1 MIILPSLEQ
10 ETATVLCFDLE
21 EQRALNEAVEQDS
34 IENAEAGEEERG
46 EHHGNG
52 TH

>member
-34 IENAEAGEEERG
+34 IENAEAEEERG
-46 EHHGNG
+46 KHHGNG

>member
-34 IENAEAGEEERG
+34 IENAEAEGERG

>member
-21 EQRALNEAVEQDS
+21 EQRVLNEAVEQDS
-34 IENAEAGEEERG
+34 IENAEAEERG